1 MGIMQD
7 LRAILLRAGVKP
19 EDLEGSEE
27 ILKEGK
33 QFAGN
38 PKNYADL
45 DSPDGKAWA
54 KAKDL
59 VKRHLDMDLPGDPKP
74 GGKNPPPPPKEQP
87 KTGMREKAKQQAAS
101 KLDRDLQDR
110 QSGEGIDDIDGKVPP
125 MGVPGET
132 EEERKKRILKDL
144 DKWSGSK

>member
-1 MGIMQD
+1 MGIMQE
-7 LRAILLRAGVKP
+7 LRAILLRAGVKQ

-74 GGKNPPPPPKEQP
+74 KGDTPEAPAKTEKVDPMKEKNVQRGK
-87 KTGMREKAKQQAAS
+87 S

-110 QSGEGIDDIDGKVPP
+110 QSGEGTHAETEADRKAREKREKDIDSWTGK
-125 MGVPGET
+125 
-132 EEERKKRILKDL
+132 
-144 DKWSGSK
+144 